1 MNGAVDGS
9 VVYVEN
15 TGGETSCLS
24 CAYGPTA
31 NMLVGSLGEY
41 IPEDAAVKESKPP
54 GDWVADGGSD

>member
-15 TGGETSCLS
+15 TGGETNCVSW
-24 CAYGPTA
+24 AYGPTA

-41 IPEDAAVKESKPP
+41 MPEVVAVNDIKPL
-54 GDWVADGGSD
+54 GD